1 MRYNEARF
9 KASHNSYDIEELSI
23 TQQLEWNEDHPHH
36 GGCRGLELDL
46 VQRPLKAEGN
56 PWRWSVSH
64 GGKYKDAPD
73 KQFHY
78 FLKILKTWA
87 YQHPSHDVITLTL
100 DLKKQHG
107 DHAEFPGRFD
117 RYVSR
122 ALGRSRVLTP
132 SEVMSDHADLVTATA
147 QGAWPDVDH
156 LYGKFVLCL
165 SGHSTRKSIY
175 AATNPKQRL
184 CFADA
189 SAPKPPL
196 TGDRA
201 FFNFFMPPDKLAA
214 NEQIRV
220 LQQFAEIGL
229 ITRSYGLDGHWSWDR
244 AQRGRSNILATD
256 HVTKKKWARPGCNPF
271 EVRDGPRSKQMEC

>member
-1 MRYNEARF
+1 
-9 KASHNSYDIEELSI
+9 
-23 TQQLEWNEDHPHH
+23 
-36 GGCRGLELDL
+36 
-46 VQRPLKAEGN
+46 
-56 PWRWSVSH
+56 
-64 GGKYKDAPD
+64 
-73 KQFHY
+73 
-78 FLKILKTWA
+78 
-87 YQHPSHDVITLTL
+87 
-100 DLKKQHG
+100 
-107 DHAEFPGRFD
+107 
-117 RYVSR
+117 
-122 ALGRSRVLTP
+122 
-132 SEVMSDHADLVTATA
+132 LVTAA
-147 QGAWPDVDH
+147 VQGAWPDVDH
-156 LYGKFVLCL
+156 LDGKFVLCL

-184 CFADA
+184 CFADS